1 MKAEE
6 ERLEAEQKAEE
17 ERLKEEEERKARK
30 AAAEK
35 RMAEAKAR
43 AEVSKIEY
51 ECVYESHSN
60 QTNTRLVNTLKAA
73 AKLEAQEKAKA
84 EALTKVDDD
93 YVVVDEAEAAE

>member
-1 MKAEE
+1 MLKIDKYEITNSWYLNHYRAELKAEE

-43 AEVSKIEY
+43 AEVSKTVIWIICIKPY
-51 ECVYESHSN
+51 QSN
-60 QTNTRLVNTLKAA
+60 
-73 AKLEAQEKAKA
+73 
-84 EALTKVDDD
+84 
-93 YVVVDEAEAAE
+93 